1 MQSVEKFAQR
11 GKIIRIEGFRV
22 FHFMSKVKL
31 KIDIDILINF
41 ILVVKLR
48 KQELLVAMT
57 HSLASIH
64 GKLLL

>member
-1 MQSVEKFAQR
+1 MQSAEKFAQR
-11 GKIIRIEGFRV
+11 GKMISIEGFNV
-22 FHFMSKVKL
+22 IHFMSKVNL
-31 KIDIDILINF
+31 IIDIVTNF

-48 KQELLVAMT
+48 KQELLVAMI